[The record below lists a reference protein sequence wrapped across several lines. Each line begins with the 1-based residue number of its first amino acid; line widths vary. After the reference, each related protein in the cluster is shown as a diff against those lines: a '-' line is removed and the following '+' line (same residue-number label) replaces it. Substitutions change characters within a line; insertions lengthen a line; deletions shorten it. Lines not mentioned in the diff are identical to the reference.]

1 MAQDWIMYLVEE
13 KYDLQNTEPKA
24 AGNGFSQ
31 MWDMKT
37 VCSPHLLVNI
47 LSGPHLKVLCVCL
60 QIHHLYSFIVEIA
73 T

>member
-13 KYDLQNTEPKA
+13 KHDLQNTEPKV
-24 AGNGFSQ
+24 AGNGFFQ

-37 VCSPHLLVNI
+37 VCSPHPLVNI
-47 LSGPHLKVLCVCL
+47 LLGPHLKVLCVCL
-60 QIHHLYSFIVEIA
+60 QTHHHYFFILEIA